1 MNNLTLWR
9 RPASQVGFSRGF
21 LADFE
26 RFADTFWNNE
36 RLFDWGPRLAVLRIY
51 DEQDDLVVRAEIP
64 GFAEDK
70 IEITLEGR
78 ALKVEAERE
87 NGEEGAEH
95 GHYYGSVLLP
105 YAVDA
110 EKVSATLKE
119 GLLEI
124 RLPKPDELKPKH
136 IKVKALKEPKPKKK
150 KARGKEN

>member
-9 RPASQVGFSRGF
+9 WSASHVGFRRGF

-26 RFADTFWNNE
+26 RFADIFWNNGG
-36 RLFDWGPRLAVLRIY
+36 LFEWGPELVVLRIY
-51 DEQDDLVVRAEIP
+51 DEQDDLVVKAEIP
-64 GFAEDK
+64 GFDEEK

-78 ALKVEAERE
+78 DLKVKAVQKK
-87 NGEEGAEH
+87 GEEGAEH

-110 EKVSATLKE
+110 EKVSATLNE

-136 IKVKALKEPKPKKK
+136 IAVKALKEPKPKKT
-150 KARGKEN
+150 KARSKKE